1 MPEGRAR
8 RTFFHLSSANGM
20 RRKVNKGRVSERT
33 KIGVS
38 NGERQSRSSFNT
50 TPIDQDAALDGV
62 CDLFREVGV
71 SLGDA
76 AVGANISHF
85 MGQPSLNNSQKC

>member
-1 MPEGRAR
+1 
-8 RTFFHLSSANGM
+8 M

-38 NGERQSRSSFNT
+38 NGERRSRASFNP

-62 CDLFREVGV
+62 CDLFRQFGV

-76 AVGANISHF
+76 AVAANTSHF
-85 MGQPSLNNSQKC
+85 MGQPSLNNSQKE